1 MRFFELNLHPINK
14 FWLLIAFCALGLTLL
29 TGVGCSAPRSVARDY
44 EAPVDRTTFS
54 FDQGTYPSNLD
65 LFAKYRV
72 SPGDV
77 LDVLF
82 QIQRQQVDN
91 FPITLYHTVSVK
103 FVNLPNLNETQQV
116 LPNGNIAL
124 PYLGEFRVVDKTPD
138 QLRKELTEKYSNILR
153 DPELYVTIPE
163 FNERVK
169 QLRNDLHTSPR
180 GLSKLITVRP
190 DGYVTFPLIGEI
202 GEHLVA
208 QKTIGDITDIIE
220 EKYSNYLPGMKVD
233 LFLHEQSGSVIYLVG
248 EVRSSG
254 AYEIRQPV
262 TILQAL
268 SLAGGYTPNAE
279 LRNVVVFRQHEK
291 KRMAR
296 SLNLK
301 EVVKVE
307 RDSSFFYLRPNDI
320 VYVPKT
326 RIANLAQLMQQI
338 SQIALFRGWSYGLGE
353 EVDWIGPNREDEN

>member
-1 MRFFELNLHPINK
+1 MRLFELNRCPISK
-14 FWLLIAFCALGLTLL
+14 VWLLNAIPALGLMLL
-29 TGVGCSAPRSVARDY
+29 TGIGCSAPRSVAPDY

-82 QIQRQQVDN
+82 QIQQQQVDK

-103 FVNLPNLNETQQV
+103 FVHLPNLNETQQV

-124 PYLGEFRVVDKTPD
+124 PYLGEVRVVDKTPE
-138 QLRKELTEKYSNILR
+138 QLRKELTGKYSNILR

-190 DGYVTFPLIGEI
+190 DGYVTFPLIGE
-202 GEHLVA
+202 HLVA

-220 EKYSNYLPGMKVD
+220 KEYGNYLPGMKVD

-248 EVRSSG
+248 EVRASG

-268 SLAGGYTPNAE
+268 SLAGGYTPTAE
-279 LRNVVVFRQHEK
+279 LRNVIVFRQHEK

-301 EVVKVE
+301 EVIDVE

-353 EVDWIGPNREDEN
+353 EVDWIGPNRVDDEN